1 MAVTIQPPMQWQG
14 TTAQQLQQCYSYLY
28 RLQEQLNLALAQ
40 TGPAAASA
48 PAGNGEKTGSPASE
62 AAELKSLIVKNAG
75 LVEKEMEHL
84 QTVLTGR
91 YLAKSE
97 FGTCLEE
104 LNARI
109 TADPTGISQYYGFV
123 GQLQAALEGA
133 VDETAAEFRDYRVQ
147 TEGYIRTG
155 LVAYRGTEPVYGVAV
170 GQGLTVD
177 DDGLIGSARFRSVFT
192 ADRLSFWQGD
202 VEVAYMSNNRLY
214 IRDATVLGGI
224 DLGGTWRIDTARGF
238 VIRWIGQ

>member
-1 MAVTIQPPMQWQG
+1 MAVTFQQPMQWQG
-14 TTAQQLQQCYSYLY
+14 STQEQLQQCYSYLY

-40 TGPAAASA
+40 TEKPSTPVQGEVTKQAGQAAQ
-48 PAGNGEKTGSPASE
+48 
-62 AAELKSLIVKNAG
+62 LKSLIVKNAA
-75 LVEKEMEHL
+75 LVEKEMEQL
-84 QTVLTGR
+84 QTALTGR
-91 YLAKSE
+91 FMAKSE
-97 FGTCLEE
+97 FGTYLEE

-123 GQLQAALEGA
+123 GQIQAALQGA
-133 VDETAAEFRDYRVQ
+133 VDETAAQFRDYRVQ

-155 LVAYRGTEPVYGVAV
+155 LVEYRGAEPVYGVAV
-170 GQGLTVD
+170 GQGLTQGE
-177 DDGLIGSARFRSVFT
+177 DGLVGSARFRSVFT